1 MHASGR
7 AAPARALGTPS
18 GTLPAVDDPRR
29 QWADVAELLRTQR
42 QLARLSLRHLAK
54 MTSVSDSYLSQ
65 VERGLYEP
73 SPEVL
78 KSIAEALN
86 IPING
91 LYERLGWLDDDPEA
105 DAAVPGVE
113 EAIDADEQLTSAQK
127 HALLEMYR
135 TLIGKGA

>member
-1 MHASGR
+1 M
-7 AAPARALGTPS
+7 
-18 GTLPAVDDPRR
+18 DDPRH

-91 LYERLGWLDDDPEA
+91 LYERLGWLDDDR
-105 DAAVPGVE
+105 AAGAVVPGVE
-113 EAIDADEQLTSAQK
+113 EAIDADDQLTSAQK
-127 HALLEMYR
+127 HALVEMYR
-135 TLIGKGA
+135 TLIGRGA

>member
-1 MHASGR
+1 V
-7 AAPARALGTPS
+7 LGTPS
-18 GTLPAVDDPRR
+18 GTLRAVDDPRR

-86 IPING
+86 IPISG
-91 LYERLGWLDDDPEA
+91 LYERLGWLDDDPA
-105 DAAVPGVE
+105 AGTAVPGVE
-113 EAIDADEQLTSAQK
+113 QAIDADEQLTKAQK

>member
-1 MHASGR
+1 M
-7 AAPARALGTPS
+7 LGVPS
-18 GTLPAVDDPRR
+18 GTLGGVDDARR

-54 MTSVSDSYLSQ
+54 MTHVSDSYLSQ

-78 KSIAEALN
+78 KSIAAALN
-86 IPING
+86 IPISS
-91 LYERLGWLDDDPEA
+91 LYERLGWLDDTSDDEA
-105 DAAVPGVE
+105 EVPGVE
-113 EAIDADEQLTSAQK
+113 AAIEADERLTKAQK

-135 TLIGKGA
+135 TLIGTGA

>member
-1 MHASGR
+1 MLGR
-7 AAPARALGTPS
+7 PS
-18 GTLPAVDDPRR
+18 GTLRAVDDPRR

-86 IPING
+86 IPISG
-91 LYERLGWLDDDPEA
+91 LYERLGWLDDDPA
-105 DAAVPGVE
+105 AGTAVPGVE
-113 EAIDADEQLTSAQK
+113 EAIDADQQLTKAQK

-135 TLIGKGA
+135 TLIGIGA

>member
-1 MHASGR
+1 
-7 AAPARALGTPS
+7 
-18 GTLPAVDDPRR
+18 VDDARH

-42 QLARLSLRHLAK
+42 QLARVSLRHLAK

-91 LYERLGWLDDDPEA
+91 LYERLGWLDDDRAA
-105 DAAVPGVE
+105 DAVVPGVE
-113 EAIDADEQLTSAQK
+113 AAIDADDQLTSAQK

>member
-1 MHASGR
+1 M
-7 AAPARALGTPS
+7 LGTPS
-18 GTLPAVDDPRR
+18 GTLRAVDDPRR

-86 IPING
+86 IPISG
-91 LYERLGWLDDDPEA
+91 LYERLGWLDDDPA
-105 DAAVPGVE
+105 AGTAVPGVE
-113 EAIDADEQLTSAQK
+113 QAIDADEQLTKAQK

>member
-1 MHASGR
+1 M
-7 AAPARALGTPS
+7 
-18 GTLPAVDDPRR
+18 DDPRR

-86 IPING
+86 IPISG
-91 LYERLGWLDDDPEA
+91 LYERLGWLDDDPA
-105 DAAVPGVE
+105 AGTAVPGVE
-113 EAIDADEQLTSAQK
+113 QAIDADEQLTKAQK

>member
-1 MHASGR
+1 M
-7 AAPARALGTPS
+7 LGGPS

-42 QLARLSLRHLAK
+42 QLARQSLRHLAK

-86 IPING
+86 IPVNG
-91 LYERLGWLDDDPEA
+91 LYERLGWLDDDPA
-105 DAAVPGVE
+105 AGTAVPGVE
-113 EAIDADEQLTSAQK
+113 EAIDADQQLTKAQK

-135 TLIGKGA
+135 ALIGKGA

>member
-1 MHASGR
+1 M
-7 AAPARALGTPS
+7 
-18 GTLPAVDDPRR
+18 DDPRR

-86 IPING
+86 IPISG
-91 LYERLGWLDDDPEA
+91 LYERLGWLDDDP
-105 DAAVPGVE
+105 AAGTTVPGVE
-113 EAIDADEQLTSAQK
+113 QAIDADQQLTKAQK

>member
-1 MHASGR
+1 M
-7 AAPARALGTPS
+7 LGTPS
-18 GTLPAVDDPRR
+18 GTLRAVDDPRR

-86 IPING
+86 IPISG
-91 LYERLGWLDDDPEA
+91 LYERLGWLDDDPA
-105 DAAVPGVE
+105 GATAVPGVE
-113 EAIDADEQLTSAQK
+113 EAIDADEQLTKAQK